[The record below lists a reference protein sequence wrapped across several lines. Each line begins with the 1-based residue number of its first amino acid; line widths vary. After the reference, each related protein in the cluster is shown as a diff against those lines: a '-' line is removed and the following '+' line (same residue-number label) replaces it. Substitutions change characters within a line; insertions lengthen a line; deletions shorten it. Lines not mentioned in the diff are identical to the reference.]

1 MSVLNEIFGSGF
13 DIYKFLTQK
22 SKANNISKRLLFREL
37 KNNIERLEHRN
48 KKGVDRNILIEK
60 LENESVLKAIQDGYD
75 FNKLAPKSFVDDSL
89 IDVFRKAK
97 RYKGWSAEQVVFSI
111 DEKITVLRD
120 LVAMF
125 PDFKESNLNLTSRLN
140 NLYFQCI
147 LLVILIRKSAHE

>member
-48 KKGVDRNILIEK
+48 KKGVDRKILIEK

-75 FNKLAPKSFVDDSL
+75 FNKLAPKCAVDDSL
-89 IDVFRKAK
+89 IDAFRKAK
-97 RYKGWSAEQVVFSI
+97 RYKGWNAEQVVLSI
-111 DEKITVLRD
+111 DEKTTSLKD

-125 PDFKESNLNLTSRLN
+125 PYFKESNLNLTARLN

-147 LLVILIRKSAHE
+147 LLVILIRKSAQD